1 MPLNLKEAE
10 VAAYADPS
18 QENLAVYVKLLE
30 EALDES
36 RGISIVASILEER
49 GFSTEDPEE
58 LEAELDRL
66 EGAPSREEHIN
77 LQNKVTEL
85 EDKLRGVGK

>member
-1 MPLNLKEAE
+1 MSARLKEAE

-30 EALDES
+30 EALDELA
-36 RGISIVASILEER
+36 GGSIVASILEER
-49 GFSTEDPEE
+49 GYSTEDPEE
-58 LEAELDRL
+58 LEAELGRL
-66 EGAPSREEHIN
+66 EGAPSREEYTD

-85 EDKLRGVGK
+85 EDRLREVGE